1 MAKSTKFSSKV
12 PALDDYKL
20 PSWINE
26 EGEVTDLEAAKKA
39 LHTLALDKAKAQDA
53 REDALAQV
61 AEVTVERDELQ
72 TKVDDK
78 TAPDAQAELAK
89 VQKDRDKAK
98 EEARKAVDRADRLE
112 VAMEKGL
119 SPLQAKRLVG
129 ETKEELEA
137 DADEILELFGPKPT
151 GDEDEDEELEGR
163 VTPQSRVR
171 LTNGGDPDSGTDAEP
186 DYDQIA
192 AEIGGDRIF

>member
-137 DADEILELFGPKPT
+137 DADELFEDFKT
-151 GDEDEDEELEGR
+151 EDEPGQAPR
-163 VTPQSRVR
+163 SRPKER
-171 LTNGGDPDSGTDAEP
+171 LRPGAAPSAEP
-186 DYDQIA
+186 EETDPIKLA
-192 AEIGGDRIF
+192 AQVPRMY